1 MLALLVLAKLVVTV
15 LMFVALRPYLPALSA
30 LQIAG
35 ASPQADG
42 PQPAGA
48 RAVAGLLAVAIL
60 PFFAYYAAWG
70 FLGDTV
76 REYSLLA
83 LSMAPFG
90 ESAVILDVPDSR
102 WLFAAI
108 LGFWALRRFAKWMKE
123 RGARPFWQ
131 FVIVLCD
138 TNWIFIGLF
147 VLSRW
152 KDAFWAWIASGGPM
166 PWLIWLRDTLTTL
179 VGKAQAA
186 TIQPVELAA
195 PPLATTLQN
204 LLLYALLPLVWL
216 LMTAVIYGYDVKQTV
231 PLAQHRRVAAA
242 LSRYSA
248 LPKFLRD
255 FIDHFVAGYRSRY
268 LPVVNTV
275 RLAFGA
281 SLPVLIALDRRSI
294 ALIGF
299 ARRLALDRPQPADRR
314 AGPRQLAADGQR
326 HRASCSAARARSRG
340 GILIETPAHLPA
352 RGGDGDARSPRSSAA
367 ALVRDLKAQI
377 MRPPGRQ
384 AEHRPHLP
392 IHPGRQHEALADPE
406 RRTRLR
412 LARQR
417 LGAGRNRQATALGQ
431 AVDLARRQELR

>member
-1 MLALLVLAKLVVTV
+1 MLMRDILDLLRLFVGLWRATWPVLLLIAACGVIANDLLLPLAVKVGYASAIAGFAVLSLVVLVKLVVIV
-15 LMFVALRPYLPALSA
+15 LMFMTLRLHMPAVTALHAGGVAAVDPAA
-30 LQIAG
+30 P
-35 ASPQADG
+35 ASPADRRLL
-42 PQPAGA
+42 A
-48 RAVAGLLAVAIL
+48 LLAVAIL

-281 SLPVLIALDRRSI
+281 SLPVLLALIVFYRAIGWLGAWSWIGLSRLIGAQDLVTWQMLASAIAL
-294 ALIGF
+294 LLG
-299 ARRLALDRPQPADRR
+299 
-314 AGPRQLAADGQR
+314 GPSDI
-326 HRASCSAARARSRG
+326 RG
-340 GILIETPAHLPA
+340 GILIDTLRICLLAAVMERAVASRGLVKAEPEPAPA
-352 RGGDGDARSPRSSAA
+352 A
-367 ALVRDLKAQI
+367 
-377 MRPPGRQ
+377 
-384 AEHRPHLP
+384 
-392 IHPGRQHEALADPE
+392 
-406 RRTRLR
+406 
-412 LARQR
+412 
-417 LGAGRNRQATALGQ
+417 
-431 AVDLARRQELR
+431 

>member
-1 MLALLVLAKLVVTV
+1 MRDILDLLRLFVGLWRATWPVLLLIAACGVIANDLLLPLAVKVGYASAIAGFAVLSLVVLVKLVVIV
-15 LMFVALRPYLPALSA
+15 LMFMTLRLHMPAVTALHAGGAAAVDPAA
-30 LQIAG
+30 P
-35 ASPQADG
+35 ASPAD
-42 PQPAGA
+42 
-48 RAVAGLLAVAIL
+48 RRLLGLIAVAIL

-90 ESAVILDVPDSR
+90 ERAVILDVPDSR

-166 PWLIWLRDTLTTL
+166 PWLIWLRDALTAL
-179 VGKAQAA
+179 VGRAQAA

-281 SLPVLIALDRRSI
+281 SLPVLLALIVFYRAIGWLGAWSWIGLSRLIGAQDLVTWQMLASAIAL
-294 ALIGF
+294 LLG
-299 ARRLALDRPQPADRR
+299 
-314 AGPRQLAADGQR
+314 GPSDI
-326 HRASCSAARARSRG
+326 RG
-340 GILIETPAHLPA
+340 GILVDTLRICLLAAVMERAVASRGLVKAEPEPAPA
-352 RGGDGDARSPRSSAA
+352 A
-367 ALVRDLKAQI
+367 
-377 MRPPGRQ
+377 
-384 AEHRPHLP
+384 
-392 IHPGRQHEALADPE
+392 
-406 RRTRLR
+406 
-412 LARQR
+412 
-417 LGAGRNRQATALGQ
+417 
-431 AVDLARRQELR
+431 

>member
-1 MLALLVLAKLVVTV
+1 MRDILDLLRLFVGLWRRTWPVLLLIAACGVIANDLLLPLAVKVGYASAIAGFAVLSLVVLVKLVVIV
-15 LMFVALRPYLPALSA
+15 LMFMTLRLHMPAVTALHAGGVASVDPAASA
-30 LQIAG
+30 PS
-35 ASPQADG
+35 SPAD
-42 PQPAGA
+42 
-48 RAVAGLLAVAIL
+48 RRLLALIAVAIL

-90 ESAVILDVPDSR
+90 ERAVILDVPDSR

-166 PWLIWLRDTLTTL
+166 PWLIWLRDGLSAL
-179 VGKAQAA
+179 IGRAQAA

-231 PLAQHRRVAAA
+231 PLAQHRRVAVV

-281 SLPVLIALDRRSI
+281 SLPVLLALVVFYRAIGWLGAWSWIGLSRLIGAQDLVTWQMLASAIAL
-294 ALIGF
+294 LLG
-299 ARRLALDRPQPADRR
+299 
-314 AGPRQLAADGQR
+314 GPSDI
-326 HRASCSAARARSRG
+326 RG
-340 GILIETPAHLPA
+340 GILVDTLRICLLAAVMERAVASRGLTKAEPEPAPA
-352 RGGDGDARSPRSSAA
+352 G
-367 ALVRDLKAQI
+367 
-377 MRPPGRQ
+377 
-384 AEHRPHLP
+384 
-392 IHPGRQHEALADPE
+392 
-406 RRTRLR
+406 
-412 LARQR
+412 
-417 LGAGRNRQATALGQ
+417 
-431 AVDLARRQELR
+431 